1 MNLCKIWIEQC
12 QAARGIEDEFGTVN
26 ALKYLVGEKF
36 LNYLQAAE
44 KDAEF
49 RAEIPAFVAEIKA
62 IFEPWQLAEY
72 LEKAG
77 WTEPFDPS
85 LYDED
90 DEDYDPE
97 FIEMERKD
105 NLRRAA
111 NELLLIERAKEWLL
125 TCRTQVEGVVLNGSY
140 QQETGVPV
148 PQGQEA
154 AWRPAPTGGGGLR
167 PGSEG
172 REERGG
178 VGPFRPRPA
187 SRRLRCSAEL
197 HVVLCR
203 GRVAVPGIRP
213 ILQDRRPRRRR
224 VHAEQSAA

>member
-1 MNLCKIWIEQC
+1 MQLHTIWIEHC
-12 QAARGIEDEFGTVN
+12 EAARGIEDEFGTVN

-49 RAEIPAFVAEIKA
+49 LAEIPAFVAEIKA

-85 LYDED
+85 LYNED
-90 DEDYDPE
+90 DKDYDPE

-105 NLRRAA
+105 NVRRAA

-125 TCRTQVEGVVLNGSY
+125 EGN
-140 QQETGVPV
+140 
-148 PQGQEA
+148 
-154 AWRPAPTGGGGLR
+154 
-167 PGSEG
+167 
-172 REERGG
+172 
-178 VGPFRPRPA
+178 
-187 SRRLRCSAEL
+187 
-197 HVVLCR
+197 
-203 GRVAVPGIRP
+203 
-213 ILQDRRPRRRR
+213 DK
-224 VHAEQSAA
+224 